1 VVHPKDRVE
10 CGELGHEKLA
20 TTGSIPVNGVVDLFQ
35 RGTTAAGG
43 SKLGKAV
50 GMGQDIVLSML
61 TMLKMF

>member
-1 VVHPKDRVE
+1 
-10 CGELGHEKLA
+10 
-20 TTGSIPVNGVVDLFQ
+20 VNGVVDLFQ

-50 GMGQDIVLSML
+50 GMGQDIVLFML